1 MMEMEMVVVDT
12 HVHVEGRV
20 HLRMGNVRTAHSVM
34 GNVRATLYACLIARY
49 VLRNVKR
56 WNGSVV
62 PISLIMIF
70 ATRYIWNVIRSAWT
84 LWGMEHMVRKEIH
97 RLSPLFLKGVYMI
110 AMITITAIG
119 VYTLFQMVLVVQVHH
134 QGHNHHYH
142 HHL

>member
-1 MMEMEMVVVDT
+1 MMNLIVLWLLQVILQLILLQQLLLKLVQICS
-12 HVHVEGRV
+12 HRV
-20 HLRMGNVRTAHSVM
+20 
-34 GNVRATLYACLIARY
+34 
-49 VLRNVKR
+49 K
-56 WNGSVV
+56 
-62 PISLIMIF
+62 
-70 ATRYIWNVIRSAWT
+70 RSAWK
-84 LWGMEHMVRKEIH
+84 LWVMEHMVRKEIH